1 MQETLE
7 TGQEV
12 RIRQQSFLR
21 NQTVA
26 IAALLLAFLFVG
38 AISIFPYFFS
48 HYEETGGGRQYK
60 LIKSHDIANH
70 YFAMEQFEKTFRS
83 GALYPRWYMDAN
95 RGYGIA
101 TPHYYP
107 PGFYYCTTLA
117 NAVFK
122 NWHTTL
128 LILMTLAFAGSGVA
142 LYFLARDFFGRAP
155 SAIAALFYMLLPY
168 HQLELYWRGAF
179 PEIIGFILIPL
190 TLHFA
195 YKSGVERRWSAV
207 AGLGL
212 FYGLHLLTHFPV
224 GLMFTYA
231 LAFYALVWAW
241 KERDL
246 KIAVRIG
253 SGMALGLMVSAVYWL
268 PAALESKYAYE
279 NQTQIYPYHTAYI
292 SPLPTADPFF
302 SIIEKTLKLNALLL
316 IAAIIVLRARAQ
328 KQNETSAPVDRAK
341 RQQGLWIIMC
351 GVALFMTTAFSY
363 DLSILLPKIEIAVP
377 PFRWLAISSVFTALL
392 IAAVADR
399 LMNGEGLKRLRLWA
413 YRGMTVAIIALNL
426 FFCVE
431 VVISSA
437 LANPTFEPV
446 EDYIEQG
453 LTPIGSTAPDK
464 LPDTPLVAIEPAGGS
479 SEVIRWEPQS
489 REIRI
494 QANAP
499 GKARFKTFNFPG
511 WTARVNGQSANIS
524 SDEDGAQLID
534 VPAGAS
540 LIKVNLENTP
550 PRRLGAALTIIGFL
564 ATVALSVAG
573 KLRDRRRRP
582 DEPTRNEKTAA
593 DKKPP
598 VDG

>member
-7 TGQEV
+7 TDQTV
-12 RIRQQSFLR
+12 KVRQQSFLR
-21 NQTVA
+21 NQNVRKAA
-26 IAALLLAFLFVG
+26 ILLAFLFVS

-48 HYEETGGGRQYK
+48 HYEDTGGGRKYK
-60 LIKSHDIANH
+60 FIKSHDIANH
-70 YFAMEQFEKTFRS
+70 YFAMEQFEKTFRA
-83 GALYPRWYMDAN
+83 GALYPRWYGDAN

-101 TPHYYP
+101 TPNFYP
-107 PGFYYCTTLA
+107 PGFYYCSTLA
-117 NAVFK
+117 NAVFR

-128 LILMTLAFAGSGVA
+128 LILMTLAFAGSGAA

-155 SAIAALFYMLLPY
+155 SAMAALFYMLLPY

-195 YKSGVERRWSAV
+195 YKSSVEGRWRNT

-253 SGMALGLMVSAVYWL
+253 AGMLLGLAVSAVYWL
-268 PAALESKYAYE
+268 PAALESKYAFE

-316 IAAIIVLRARAQ
+316 IAAIIVLRASIQ
-328 KQNETSAPVDRAK
+328 KKNETRGPLDRAK
-341 RQQGLWIIMC
+341 RQQSLWIIMC

-363 DLSILLPKIEIAVP
+363 DISILLPKIEIAVP

-392 IAAVADR
+392 IAASVDR
-399 LMNGEGLKRLRLWA
+399 LMKGEGLERWRLWA
-413 YRGMTVAIIALNL
+413 YRGMTGTIVALNL
-426 FFCVE
+426 FYCVE
-431 VVISSA
+431 VVISDA
-437 LANPTFEPV
+437 LANPAFEPV
-446 EDYIEQG
+446 QDYIEQG
-453 LTPIGSTAPDK
+453 LTPRGTTAPDK
-464 LPDTPLVAIEPAGGS
+464 LPDTPLIAIEPAGGA
-479 SEVIRWEPQS
+479 SEIVRWEPQS
-489 REIRI
+489 REARI
-494 QANAP
+494 QADQP
-499 GKARFKTFNFPG
+499 SKVRFKTYNFPG
-511 WTARVNGQSANIS
+511 WTARVNGQKTNIS

-534 VPAGAS
+534 VPAGLS
-540 LIKVNLENTP
+540 SIEVSLENTP
-550 PRRLGAALTIIGFL
+550 PRTLGGALTIIGFL
-564 ATVALSVAG
+564 ATLGLWIGG
-573 KLRDRRRRP
+573 KLKNR
-582 DEPTRNEKTAA
+582 
-593 DKKPP
+593 
-598 VDG
+598 

>member
-7 TGQEV
+7 TDPNV
-12 RIRQQSFLR
+12 KVRQQSFLR

-26 IAALLLAFLFVG
+26 KAAILLAFLFVG
-38 AISIFPYFFS
+38 AISILPYFFS
-48 HYEETGGGRQYK
+48 RYEETGGGRQYK

-83 GALYPRWYMDAN
+83 GALYPRWYADAN

-107 PGFYYCTTLA
+107 PGFYYCSTIA
-117 NAVFK
+117 HAVFN

-155 SAIAALFYMLLPY
+155 SVVAALFYMLLPY

-195 YKSGVERRWSAV
+195 YKSGVEGRWRDR

-246 KIAVRIG
+246 KIAIRIG
-253 SGMALGLMVSAVYWL
+253 AGMCLGLMVSAIYWL

-316 IAAIIVLRARAQ
+316 IAAIIILRARAK
-328 KQNETSAPVDRAK
+328 KQYETGGPVDSAK
-341 RQQGLWIIMC
+341 RQQELRQQWLWLIMC

-363 DLSILLPKIEIAVP
+363 DISILLPKIEITVP

-392 IAAVADR
+392 IAACADW
-399 LMNGEGLKRLRLWA
+399 LMKGDELARSRLWTH
-413 YRGMTVAIIALNL
+413 RGMIAAIVALNL
-426 FFCVE
+426 FFCVK
-431 VVISSA
+431 VVIGDA
-437 LANPTFEPV
+437 LANPAFEPV
-446 EDYIEQG
+446 EDYLEQG

-464 LPDTPLVAIEPAGGS
+464 LPDTPLVEVAPAGGS
-479 SEVIRWEPQS
+479 SEIVRWEPQS

-494 QANAP
+494 QADAP
-499 GKARFKTFNFPG
+499 GKARLKTFNFPG
-511 WTARVNGQSANIS
+511 WTARVNGQRAAIS

-540 LIKVNLENTP
+540 SIEINFENTP
-550 PRRLGAALTIIGFL
+550 PRTAGAALTIIGFL
-564 ATVALSVAG
+564 ATLGLLIRG
-573 KLRDRRRRP
+573 KLRDRRRLER
-582 DEPTRNEKTAA
+582 AI
-593 DKKPP
+593 KKSP